1 MQRYEITGMS
11 CAACASHV
19 EKAVSAVPGV
29 AGVAVSLLTNSM
41 QVDYTPDADP
51 DTTARRICNAV
62 EAAGYGASLAT
73 AESENAELE
82 DTETPKLKKR
92 LIASLCFLVPLMYV
106 SMGHMIGLPLP
117 SFMEGHGSGAMVFAL
132 VQLALTLPVCWI
144 NRAFFIS
151 GWKGIKS
158 RAPGMH
164 ALVSMGA
171 GAALLYGLYAIVMIG
186 IGLKNDDME
195 LIMQYRH
202 DLYFES
208 AATILTLIT
217 VGKTLEA
224 YSKGKTTDALKS
236 LMKLAPQTACVLRD
250 GEQITLPVSEVQIG
264 ELFLVRPG
272 ESIPVDGTVTEG
284 ISSVNEAA
292 LTGESMPVDKFPGSP
307 VSAATINQNGAL
319 TCRAERVGQDTTLSQ
334 VIRLVRDAA
343 ATKAPLAKT
352 ADKVSGIFVPAVT
365 CIALLTFVIWLLLG
379 QTFTFALARGISV
392 LVISC
397 PCALGLATP
406 VAIMVGSGVGAKNGI
421 LFKTAASL
429 ETTGYTDAVLLD
441 KTGTVTTGEPSVV
454 KIVGTGNVPEKFL
467 LSLAAGLELRSEHP
481 LARAILERADKD
493 KLSYTTVADFEA
505 VPGKGLQG
513 KVAGKVIAGGNA
525 NFIREHC
532 ELPDDLA
539 QAGDAMSADGITPL
553 YFSLAGK
560 AAGVIGVAD
569 VVKKTSKSA
578 IDQMKAL
585 GLKVVL
591 LTGDNTATARHIGAT
606 IGLDADHVIAG
617 VLPAGKEAEVRALQA
632 QGRVAMVG
640 DGINDAPALTRA
652 ETGIAIGAGAD
663 VALDAADVVLVRSDL
678 ADVPAAVRLS
688 RAVVRNIHQNL
699 FWAFF
704 YNAVCIPL
712 AAGVFTG
719 IGITLNP
726 MIASAAMSLSSVC
739 VVTNALR
746 LNTFNPRSAA
756 HDAPPKHKAPAR
768 ELPAE
773 TACETRS
780 CPVQNKIKTEEVTM
794 KKTIHIEG
802 MMCGHCEATVKKAL
816 EALDGVQ
823 SAEVSHEKGTAIVA
837 LTADVADADLKA
849 AVEAKDYTVTGI
861 DA

>member
-158 RAPGMH
+158 RAPGMD

-250 GEQITLPVSEVQIG
+250 SEQVMLPVSEVQVG
-264 ELFLVRPG
+264 DLFLVRPG

-379 QTFTFALARGISV
+379 QTFTYALARGISV

-441 KTGTVTTGEPSVV
+441 KTGTITTGEPSVV
-454 KIVGTGNVPEKFL
+454 KIVGTRNVPAKFL
-467 LSLAAGLELRSEHP
+467 LSMAAGLELRSEHP
-481 LARAILERADKD
+481 LARAILKEAEKD
-493 KLSYTTVADFEA
+493 KLSYATVADFEA

-525 NFIREHC
+525 DFIRETC
-532 ELPDDLA
+532 ELTSDLER
-539 QAGDAMSADGITPL
+539 AGEEMSRDGVTPL

-560 AAGVIGVAD
+560 PAGVIGVSD
-569 VVKKTSKSA
+569 VVKQTSAEA
-578 IDQMKAL
+578 ISQMKAL
-585 GLKVVL
+585 GLQVVL
-591 LTGDNTATARHIGAT
+591 LTGDNAATAKHIGAMVE
-606 IGLDADHVIAG
+606 LDEDHVIAG
-617 VLPAGKEAEVRALQA
+617 VLPAGKEAEVRRLQA
-632 QGRVAMVG
+632 AGRVAMVG

-773 TACETRS
+773 TACETKS
-780 CPVQNKIKTEEVTM
+780 CPVQNEIKTEEVTM

>member
-158 RAPGMH
+158 RAPGMD

-250 GEQITLPVSEVQIG
+250 SEQVMLPVSEVQVG
-264 ELFLVRPG
+264 DLFLVRPG

-379 QTFTFALARGISV
+379 QTFTYALARGISV

-441 KTGTVTTGEPSVV
+441 KTGTITTGEPSVV
-454 KIVGTGNVPEKFL
+454 KIVGTRNVPAKFL
-467 LSLAAGLELRSEHP
+467 LSMAAGLELRSEHP
-481 LARAILERADKD
+481 LARAILKEAEKD
-493 KLSYTTVADFEA
+493 KLSYATVADFEA

-525 NFIREHC
+525 DFIRETC
-532 ELPDDLA
+532 ELTSDLER
-539 QAGDAMSADGITPL
+539 AGEEMSRDGVTPL

-560 AAGVIGVAD
+560 PAGVIGVSD
-569 VVKKTSKSA
+569 VVKQTSAEA
-578 IDQMKAL
+578 INQMKAL
-585 GLKVVL
+585 GLQVVL
-591 LTGDNTATARHIGAT
+591 LTGDNAATAKHIGAMV
-606 IGLDADHVIAG
+606 GLDEGHVIAG
-617 VLPAGKEAEVRALQA
+617 VLPAGKEAEVRRLQA
-632 QGRVAMVG
+632 AGRVAMVG

-780 CPVQNKIKTEEVTM
+780 CPVQNEIKTEEVTM

>member
-41 QVDYTPDADP
+41 QVDYTPDADL

-158 RAPGMH
+158 RAPGMD

-250 GEQITLPVSEVQIG
+250 SEQVMLPVSEVQVG
-264 ELFLVRPG
+264 DLFLVRPG

-379 QTFTFALARGISV
+379 QTFTYALARGISV

-441 KTGTVTTGEPSVV
+441 KTGTITTGEPSVV
-454 KIVGTGNVPEKFL
+454 KIVGTRNVPAKFL
-467 LSLAAGLELRSEHP
+467 LSMAAGLELRSEHP
-481 LARAILERADKD
+481 LARAILKEAEKD
-493 KLSYTTVADFEA
+493 KLSYATVADFEA

-525 NFIREHC
+525 DFIRETC
-532 ELPDDLA
+532 ELTSDLER
-539 QAGDAMSADGITPL
+539 AGEEMSRDGVTPL

-560 AAGVIGVAD
+560 PAGVIGVSD
-569 VVKKTSKSA
+569 VVKQTSAEA
-578 IDQMKAL
+578 ISQMKAL
-585 GLKVVL
+585 GLQVVL
-591 LTGDNTATARHIGAT
+591 LTGDNAATAKHIGAMV
-606 IGLDADHVIAG
+606 GLDEGHVIAG
-617 VLPAGKEAEVRALQA
+617 VLPAGKEAEVRRLQA
-632 QGRVAMVG
+632 AGRVAMVG

-780 CPVQNKIKTEEVTM
+780 CPVQNEIKTEEVTM

>member
-92 LIASLCFLVPLMYV
+92 LIASLCFLLPLMYV

-158 RAPGMH
+158 RAPGMD

-250 GEQITLPVSEVQIG
+250 GEQITLPVSEVQVG
-264 ELFLVRPG
+264 DLFLVRPG

-379 QTFTFALARGISV
+379 QTFTYALARGISV

-441 KTGTVTTGEPSVV
+441 KTGTITTGEPSVV
-454 KIVGTGNVPEKFL
+454 KIVGTRNVPAKFL
-467 LSLAAGLELRSEHP
+467 LSMAAGLELRSEHP
-481 LARAILERADKD
+481 LARAILKEAEKD
-493 KLSYTTVADFEA
+493 KLSYATVADFEA

-525 NFIREHC
+525 DFIRETC
-532 ELPDDLA
+532 ELTSDLER
-539 QAGDAMSADGITPL
+539 AGEEMSRDGVTPL

-560 AAGVIGVAD
+560 PAGVIGVSD
-569 VVKKTSKSA
+569 VVKQTSAEA
-578 IDQMKAL
+578 ISQMKAL
-585 GLKVVL
+585 GLQVVL
-591 LTGDNTATARHIGAT
+591 LTGDNAATAKHIGAMV
-606 IGLDADHVIAG
+606 GLDEGHVIAG
-617 VLPAGKEAEVRALQA
+617 VLPAGKEAEVRRLQA
-632 QGRVAMVG
+632 AGRVAMVG

-688 RAVVRNIHQNL
+688 RAVVCNIHQNL

-773 TACETRS
+773 TTCETRS
-780 CPVQNKIKTEEVTM
+780 CPVQNEIKTEEVTM

>member
-92 LIASLCFLVPLMYV
+92 LIASLCFLAPLMYV

-158 RAPGMH
+158 RAPGMD

-195 LIMQYRH
+195 VIMQYRH

-250 GEQITLPVSEVQIG
+250 SEQVMLPVSEVQVG
-264 ELFLVRPG
+264 DLFLVRPG

-379 QTFTFALARGISV
+379 QTFTYALARGISV

-441 KTGTVTTGEPSVV
+441 KTGTITTGEPSVV
-454 KIVGTGNVPEKFL
+454 KIVGTRNVPAKFL
-467 LSLAAGLELRSEHP
+467 LSMAAGLELRSEHP
-481 LARAILERADKD
+481 LARAILKEAEKD
-493 KLSYTTVADFEA
+493 KLSYATVADFEA

-525 NFIREHC
+525 DFIRETC
-532 ELPDDLA
+532 ALTSDLER
-539 QAGDAMSADGITPL
+539 AGEEMSRDGVTPL

-560 AAGVIGVAD
+560 PAGVIGVSD
-569 VVKKTSKSA
+569 VVKQTSAEA
-578 IDQMKAL
+578 ISQMKAL
-585 GLKVVL
+585 GLQVVL
-591 LTGDNTATARHIGAT
+591 LTGDNAATAKHIGAMV
-606 IGLDADHVIAG
+606 GLDEGHVIAG
-617 VLPAGKEAEVRALQA
+617 VLPAGKEAEVRRLQA
-632 QGRVAMVG
+632 AGRVAMVG

-780 CPVQNKIKTEEVTM
+780 CPVQNEIKTEEVTM

>member
-51 DTTARRICNAV
+51 DTTAKRICNAV

-158 RAPGMH
+158 RAPGMD

-250 GEQITLPVSEVQIG
+250 SEQVMLPVSEVQVG
-264 ELFLVRPG
+264 DLFLVRPG

-379 QTFTFALARGISV
+379 QTFTYALARGISV

-441 KTGTVTTGEPSVV
+441 KTGTVTTGEPNVV
-454 KIVGTGNVPEKFL
+454 KIFGTRNVPEKFL
-467 LSLAAGLELRSEHP
+467 LSMAAGLELRSEHP
-481 LARAILERADKD
+481 LARAILQRAEKD
-493 KLSYTTVADFEA
+493 HLSYATVTDFEA
-505 VPGKGLQG
+505 VPGKGLRG

-525 NFIREHC
+525 DFIRETC
-532 ELPDDLA
+532 ALPDDLQ
-539 QAGDAMSADGITPL
+539 QAGDEMSADGITPL

-560 AAGVIGVAD
+560 AAGVIGVSD
-569 VVKKTSKSA
+569 VVKESSA
-578 IDQMKAL
+578 AAIAQMQTL
-585 GLKVVL
+585 GLQVVL
-591 LTGDNTATARHIGAT
+591 LTGDNAATARHIGAAV
-606 IGLDADHVIAG
+606 GLDADHVIAG
-617 VLPAGKEAEVRALQA
+617 VLPAGKEAEVRALQK

-652 ETGIAIGAGAD
+652 DTGIAIGAGTD
-663 VALDAADVVLVRSDL
+663 VAIDAADVVLMNSRLS
-678 ADVPAAVRLS
+678 DVPAAIRLS
-688 RAVVRNIHQNL
+688 RATLRNIHENL
-699 FWAFF
+699 FWAFL
-704 YNAVCIPL
+704 YNTIGIPL
-712 AAGVFTG
+712 AAGAFIPFG
-719 IGITLNP
+719 LTLNP
-726 MIASAAMSLSSVC
+726 MFGAAAMSLSSFC
-739 VVTNALR
+739 VVSNALR
-746 LNTFNPRSAA
+746 LNLFDLHSTKHDHPLKNASA
-756 HDAPPKHKAPAR
+756 
-768 ELPAE
+768 LPAALTQPAAVE
-773 TACETRS
+773 DKERT
-780 CPVQNKIKTEEVTM
+780 IKEDMTM
-794 KKTIHIEG
+794 KKTLHVEG
-802 MMCGHCEATVKKAL
+802 MMCGHCEARVKKAL
-816 EALDGVQ
+816 EALPEVTEAVVSHEAGTAVVTL
-823 SAEVSHEKGTAIVA
+823 SAEVSD
-837 LTADVADADLKA
+837 DVLKKT
-849 AVEAKDYTVTGI
+849 VEDQDYKVTGI
-861 DA
+861 Q

>member
-158 RAPGMH
+158 RAPGMD

-250 GEQITLPVSEVQIG
+250 GEQITLPVSEVQVG
-264 ELFLVRPG
+264 NLFLVRPG

-379 QTFTFALARGISV
+379 QTFTYALARGISV

-441 KTGTVTTGEPSVV
+441 KTGTITTGEPSVV
-454 KIVGTGNVPEKFL
+454 KIVGTRNVPAKFL
-467 LSLAAGLELRSEHP
+467 LSMAAGLELRSEHP
-481 LARAILERADKD
+481 LARAILKEAEKD
-493 KLSYTTVADFEA
+493 KLSYATVADFEA

-525 NFIREHC
+525 DFIRETC
-532 ELPDDLA
+532 ELTSDLE
-539 QAGDAMSADGITPL
+539 QAGEEMSRDGVTPL

-560 AAGVIGVAD
+560 PAGVIGVSD
-569 VVKKTSKSA
+569 VVKQTSAEA
-578 IDQMKAL
+578 ISQMKAL
-585 GLKVVL
+585 GLQVVL
-591 LTGDNTATARHIGAT
+591 LTGDNAATAKHIGAMV
-606 IGLDADHVIAG
+606 GLDQGHVIAG
-617 VLPAGKEAEVRALQA
+617 VLPAGKEAEVRRLQA
-632 QGRVAMVG
+632 TGRVAMVG

-780 CPVQNKIKTEEVTM
+780 CPAQNEIKTEEVTM

-823 SAEVSHEKGTAIVA
+823 SAEVSHEKGTAIVT

>member
-51 DTTARRICNAV
+51 DTTAKRICNAV

-73 AESENAELE
+73 ADSENAELE

-158 RAPGMH
+158 RAPGMD

-250 GEQITLPVSEVQIG
+250 GEQVMLPVSEVQVG
-264 ELFLVRPG
+264 DLFLVRPG

-352 ADKVSGIFVPAVT
+352 ADKVSGIFVPTVI
-365 CIALLTFVIWLLLG
+365 CIATLTFVIWLLLG
-379 QTFTFALARGISV
+379 QTFTYALARGISV

-441 KTGTVTTGEPSVV
+441 KTGTITTGEPSVV
-454 KIVGTGNVPEKFL
+454 KIVGTRNVPAKFL
-467 LSLAAGLELRSEHP
+467 LSMAAGLELRSEHP
-481 LARAILERADKD
+481 LARAILKEAEKD
-493 KLSYTTVADFEA
+493 KLSYATVADFEA

-525 NFIREHC
+525 DFIRETC
-532 ELPDDLA
+532 ALTSDLER
-539 QAGDAMSADGITPL
+539 AGEEMSRDGVTPL

-560 AAGVIGVAD
+560 PAGVIGVSD
-569 VVKKTSKSA
+569 VVKQTSAEA
-578 IDQMKAL
+578 ISQMKAL
-585 GLKVVL
+585 GLQVVL
-591 LTGDNTATARHIGAT
+591 LTGDNAATAKHIGAMV
-606 IGLDADHVIAG
+606 GLDEGHVIAG
-617 VLPAGKEAEVRALQA
+617 VLPAGKEAEVRRLQA
-632 QGRVAMVG
+632 AGRVAMVG

-780 CPVQNKIKTEEVTM
+780 CPVQNEIKTEEVTM

>member
-158 RAPGMH
+158 RAPGMD

-250 GEQITLPVSEVQIG
+250 SEQVMLPVSEVQVG
-264 ELFLVRPG
+264 DLFLVRPG

-379 QTFTFALARGISV
+379 QTFTYALARGISV

-441 KTGTVTTGEPSVV
+441 KTGTITTGEPSVV
-454 KIVGTGNVPEKFL
+454 KIVGTRNVPAKFL
-467 LSLAAGLELRSEHP
+467 LSMAAGLELRSEHP
-481 LARAILERADKD
+481 LARAILKEAEKD
-493 KLSYTTVADFEA
+493 KLSYATVADFEA

-525 NFIREHC
+525 DFIRETC
-532 ELPDDLA
+532 ELTSDLA
-539 QAGDAMSADGITPL
+539 RAGEEMSRDGVTPL

-560 AAGVIGVAD
+560 PAGVIGVSD
-569 VVKKTSKSA
+569 VVKQTSAEA
-578 IDQMKAL
+578 ISQMKAL
-585 GLKVVL
+585 GLQVVL
-591 LTGDNTATARHIGAT
+591 LTGDNAATAKHIGAMV
-606 IGLDADHVIAG
+606 GLDEGHVIAG
-617 VLPAGKEAEVRALQA
+617 VLPAGKEAEVRRLQA
-632 QGRVAMVG
+632 AGRVAMVG

-780 CPVQNKIKTEEVTM
+780 CPVQNEIKTEEVTM

>member
-158 RAPGMH
+158 RAPGMD

-250 GEQITLPVSEVQIG
+250 SEQVILPVSEVQVG
-264 ELFLVRPG
+264 DLYLVRPG

-379 QTFTFALARGISV
+379 QTFTYALARGISV

-441 KTGTVTTGEPSVV
+441 KTGTITTGEPSVV
-454 KIVGTGNVPEKFL
+454 KIVGTRNVPAKFL
-467 LSLAAGLELRSEHP
+467 LSMAAGLELRSEHP
-481 LARAILERADKD
+481 LARAILKEAEKD
-493 KLSYTTVADFEA
+493 KLSYATVADFEA

-525 NFIREHC
+525 DFIRETC
-532 ELPDDLA
+532 ELTSDLER
-539 QAGDAMSADGITPL
+539 AGEEMSRDGVTPL

-560 AAGVIGVAD
+560 PAGVIGVSD
-569 VVKKTSKSA
+569 VVKQTSAEA
-578 IDQMKAL
+578 ISQMKAL
-585 GLKVVL
+585 GLQVVL
-591 LTGDNTATARHIGAT
+591 LTGDNAATAKHIGAMV
-606 IGLDADHVIAG
+606 GLDEDHVIAG
-617 VLPAGKEAEVRALQA
+617 VLPAGKEAEVRRLQA
-632 QGRVAMVG
+632 AGRVAMVG

-773 TACETRS
+773 TTCETRS

>member
-92 LIASLCFLVPLMYV
+92 LIASLCFLLPLMYV

-158 RAPGMH
+158 RAPGMD

-250 GEQITLPVSEVQIG
+250 SEQVMLPVSEVQVG
-264 ELFLVRPG
+264 DLFLVRPG

-352 ADKVSGIFVPAVT
+352 ADKVSGIFVPTVI
-365 CIALLTFVIWLLLG
+365 CIATLTFVIWLLLG
-379 QTFTFALARGISV
+379 QTFTYALARGISV

-441 KTGTVTTGEPSVV
+441 KTGTITTGEPSVV
-454 KIVGTGNVPEKFL
+454 KIVGTRNVPAKFL
-467 LSLAAGLELRSEHP
+467 LSMAAGLELRSEHP
-481 LARAILERADKD
+481 LARAILKEAEKD
-493 KLSYTTVADFEA
+493 KLSYATVADFEA

-525 NFIREHC
+525 DFIRETC
-532 ELPDDLA
+532 ELTPDLE
-539 QAGDAMSADGITPL
+539 QAGEEMSRDGVTPL

-560 AAGVIGVAD
+560 PAGVIGVSD
-569 VVKKTSKSA
+569 VVKQTSAEA
-578 IDQMKAL
+578 ISQMKAL
-585 GLKVVL
+585 GLQVVL
-591 LTGDNTATARHIGAT
+591 LTGDNAATAKHIGAMV
-606 IGLDADHVIAG
+606 GLDADHVIAG
-617 VLPAGKEAEVRALQA
+617 VLPAGKEAEVRRLQA
-632 QGRVAMVG
+632 AGRVAMVG

-780 CPVQNKIKTEEVTM
+780 CPVQNEIKTEEVTM

-823 SAEVSHEKGTAIVA
+823 SAEVSHEKGNAIVA

>member
-158 RAPGMH
+158 RAPGMD

-250 GEQITLPVSEVQIG
+250 GEQITLPVSEVQVG
-264 ELFLVRPG
+264 DLFLVRPG

-379 QTFTFALARGISV
+379 QTFTYALARGISV

-441 KTGTVTTGEPSVV
+441 KTGTITTGEPSVV
-454 KIVGTGNVPEKFL
+454 KIVGTRNVPAKFL
-467 LSLAAGLELRSEHP
+467 LSMAAGLELRSEHP
-481 LARAILERADKD
+481 LARAILKEAEKD
-493 KLSYTTVADFEA
+493 KLSYATVADFEA

-525 NFIREHC
+525 DFIRETC
-532 ELPDDLA
+532 ALTSDLER
-539 QAGDAMSADGITPL
+539 AGEEMSRDGVTPL

-560 AAGVIGVAD
+560 PAGVIGVSD
-569 VVKKTSKSA
+569 VVKQTSAEA
-578 IDQMKAL
+578 ISQMKAL
-585 GLKVVL
+585 GLQVVL
-591 LTGDNTATARHIGAT
+591 LTGDNAATAKHIGAMV
-606 IGLDADHVIAG
+606 GLDEGHVIAG
-617 VLPAGKEAEVRALQA
+617 VLPAGKEAEVRRLQA
-632 QGRVAMVG
+632 AGRVAMVG

-780 CPVQNKIKTEEVTM
+780 CPVQNEIKTEEVTM

>member
-158 RAPGMH
+158 RAPGMD

-250 GEQITLPVSEVQIG
+250 SEQVILPVSEVQVG
-264 ELFLVRPG
+264 DLFLVRPG

-379 QTFTFALARGISV
+379 QTFTYALARGISV

-441 KTGTVTTGEPSVV
+441 KTGTITTGEPSVV
-454 KIVGTGNVPEKFL
+454 KIVGTRNVPAKFL
-467 LSLAAGLELRSEHP
+467 LSMAAGLELRSEHP
-481 LARAILERADKD
+481 LARAILKEAEKD
-493 KLSYTTVADFEA
+493 KLSYATVADFEA

-525 NFIREHC
+525 DFIRETC
-532 ELPDDLA
+532 ELTSDLER
-539 QAGDAMSADGITPL
+539 AGEEMSRDGVTPL

-560 AAGVIGVAD
+560 PAGVIGVSD
-569 VVKKTSKSA
+569 VVKQTSAEA
-578 IDQMKAL
+578 ISQMKAL
-585 GLKVVL
+585 GLQVVL
-591 LTGDNTATARHIGAT
+591 LTGDNAATAKHIGAMV
-606 IGLDADHVIAG
+606 GLDEGHVIAG
-617 VLPAGKEAEVRALQA
+617 VLPAGKEAEVRRLQA
-632 QGRVAMVG
+632 AGRVAMVG

-780 CPVQNKIKTEEVTM
+780 CPVQNEIKTEEVTM

-823 SAEVSHEKGTAIVA
+823 SAEVSHEKGNAIVA

>member
-41 QVDYTPDADP
+41 QVDYTPDADQ
-51 DTTARRICNAV
+51 DTTAKRICNAV

-158 RAPGMH
+158 RAPGMD

-250 GEQITLPVSEVQIG
+250 GEQITLPVSEVQVG
-264 ELFLVRPG
+264 DLFLVRPG

-379 QTFTFALARGISV
+379 QTFTYALARGISV

-441 KTGTVTTGEPSVV
+441 KTGTITTGEPSVV
-454 KIVGTGNVPEKFL
+454 KIVGTRNVPAKFL
-467 LSLAAGLELRSEHP
+467 LSMAAGLELRSEHP
-481 LARAILERADKD
+481 LARAILKEAEKD
-493 KLSYTTVADFEA
+493 KLSYATVADFEA

-525 NFIREHC
+525 DFIRETC
-532 ELPDDLA
+532 ELTSDLER
-539 QAGDAMSADGITPL
+539 AGEEMSRDGVTPL

-560 AAGVIGVAD
+560 PAGVIGVSD
-569 VVKKTSKSA
+569 VVKQTSAEA
-578 IDQMKAL
+578 INQMKAL
-585 GLKVVL
+585 GLQVVL
-591 LTGDNTATARHIGAT
+591 LTGDNAATAKHIGAMV
-606 IGLDADHVIAG
+606 GLDEGHVIAG
-617 VLPAGKEAEVRALQA
+617 VLPAGKEAEVRRLQA
-632 QGRVAMVG
+632 AGRVAMVG

-756 HDAPPKHKAPAR
+756 HDAPPKHKTPAR

>member
-19 EKAVSAVPGV
+19 EKAVKAVPGV
-29 AGVAVSLLTNSM
+29 ASVAVSLLTNSM

-51 DTTARRICNAV
+51 DKMVKRICNAV

-106 SMGHMIGLPLP
+106 SMGHMIGLPLG
-117 SFMEGHGSGAMVFAL
+117 SVFHGGGWHAILYAVTQL
-132 VQLALTLPVCWI
+132 VLTLPVCWI

-151 GWKGIKS
+151 GWKGIKN
-158 RAPGMH
+158 RAPGMD
-164 ALVSMGA
+164 ALVALGA
-171 GAALLYGLYAIVMIG
+171 GASLAYGVFAIVMIVTG
-186 IGLKNDDME
+186 VETGNDD
-195 LIMQYRH
+195 LVMQYRH

-208 AATILTLIT
+208 AAMILTLIT

-250 GEQITLPVSEVQIG
+250 GEQVTLPVSEVQVG
-264 ELFLVRPG
+264 DLFLVRPG

-334 VIRLVRDAA
+334 VICLVRDAA

-352 ADKVSGIFVPAVT
+352 ADKVSGIFVPTVI
-365 CIALLTFVIWLLLG
+365 CIAALTFAVWLLLG
-379 QTFTFALARGISV
+379 QTFTYALARGISV

-441 KTGTVTTGEPSVV
+441 KTGTITTGEPSVV
-454 KIVGTGNVPEKFL
+454 KVVGTRNVPEKFL
-467 LSLAAGLELRSEHP
+467 LSMAAGLELRSEHP
-481 LARAILERADKD
+481 LARAILREADRD
-493 KLSYTTVADFEA
+493 KLSYATVTDFEA

-513 KVAGKVIAGGNA
+513 KVAGKLIAGGNA
-525 NFIREHC
+525 KFIRETC
-532 ELPDDLA
+532 ELPPDLE
-539 QAGDAMSADGITPL
+539 QAGEEMSRDGVTPL

-560 AAGVIGVAD
+560 AAGVIGVSD
-569 VVKKTSKSA
+569 VVKQTSAEA
-578 IDQMKAL
+578 ISQMKAL
-585 GLKVVL
+585 GLQVVL
-591 LTGDNTATARHIGAT
+591 LTGDNAATAKHIGT
-606 IGLDADHVIAG
+606 MVGLDEQHVIAG
-617 VLPAGKEAEVRALQA
+617 VLPAGKEAEVRRLQA
-632 QGRVAMVG
+632 VGRVAMVG

-663 VALDAADVVLVRSDL
+663 VALDTADVVLVRSDL

-746 LNTFNPRSAA
+746 LNTFDPRSAA
-756 HDAPPKHKAPAR
+756 HDAPPKRKAPAR
-768 ELPAE
+768 ELPA
-773 TACETRS
+773 AAPCETNT
-780 CPVQNKIKTEEVTM
+780 CPVQCEIKTEEATM

-802 MMCGHCEATVKKAL
+802 MMCGHCEARVKKTL
-816 EALDGVQ
+816 EAIPGVAG
-823 SAEVSHEKGTAIVA
+823 AEVSHEKGTAVVT
-837 LTADVADADLKA
+837 LSGEVSNETLKS
-849 AVEAKDYTVTGI
+849 AVEAQDYKVVSVQ
-861 DA
+861 